1 MTHKRTTF
9 AQPRGHPPMWRL
21 IAIAGSCAVAWLAG
35 LLWFAT
41 ELPSS
46 VAEPER
52 ITDAIVVLTGGR
64 GRVHRGLQLLAD
76 KRARKL
82 FISGVY
88 RGVDVQELL
97 RVSQQSPGDLECC
110 VALGYEA
117 DSTRGNARETA
128 SWMYEQGLGSLRL
141 VTAAYHMPRSLLEF
155 RRVLP
160 DAEIVPH
167 PVFPEHVKQRDWWRW
182 PASVSLIVTEYSK
195 YLVALARGRVAGR
208 P

>member
-1 MTHKRTTF
+1 MSTSSSRT
-9 AQPRGHPPMWRL
+9 
-21 IAIAGSCAVAWLAG
+21 CAVAWLAG

-41 ELPSS
+41 EVPSS

-52 ITDAIVVLTGGR
+52 ITDAIVVLTGGS

-76 KRARKL
+76 KRAGKL

-97 RVSQQSPGDLECC
+97 RVSQQSPSDLECC

-117 DSTRGNARETA
+117 DSTRGNARETL
-128 SWMYEQGLGSLRL
+128 SWMREQGLGSLRL

-182 PASVSLIVTEYSK
+182 PGSASLIVSEYSK
-195 YLVALARGRVAGR
+195 YLVALARGLFDGR
-208 P
+208 S

>member
-1 MTHKRTTF
+1 MTPKRIYF
-9 AQPRGHPPMWRL
+9 AHPRGHPLIWRL
-21 IAIAGSCAVAWLAG
+21 IAVAGSCAVAWLAG

-41 ELPSS
+41 GLPSS

-52 ITDAIVVLTGGR
+52 ITDAIVVLTGGS

-76 KRARKL
+76 KRAKKL

-128 SWMYEQGLGSLRL
+128 SWMRKQGLGSLRL
-141 VTAAYHMPRSLLEF
+141 VTAAYHMPRSLLEV

-167 PVFPEHVKQRDWWRW
+167 PVFPEPAEPRAWWRW
-182 PASVSLIVTEYSK
+182 PGSASLMVSEYSK
-195 YLVALARGRVAGR
+195 YLVALARGPFDGR

>member
-1 MTHKRTTF
+1 MTHKRTYF
-9 AQPRGHPPMWRL
+9 ARHRGHPPIWRL
-21 IAIAGSCAVAWLAG
+21 IGIAGTCAVAWLAG
-35 LLWFAT
+35 LLWFANG
-41 ELPSS
+41 LPGA

-52 ITDAIVVLTGGR
+52 VTDAIVVLTGGS

-97 RVSQQSPGDLECC
+97 RVSRRSPGDLECC

-128 SWMYEQGLGSLRL
+128 SWMREQGLGSLRL

-155 RRVLP
+155 RRALP
-160 DAEIVPH
+160 DAEIVSH
-167 PVFPEHVKQRDWWRW
+167 PVFPEPVKQRAWWRW
-182 PASVSLIVTEYSK
+182 PDSAGRIVTEYSK
-195 YLVALARGRVAGR
+195 YLIALARGPFDGR